1 MFILQAGIEKNRLT
15 LVLEPE
21 AAAVCCKHL
30 ELQKSNTGQEALLGV
45 YEPGSQF
52 LVCDLGGKYYSVI
65 TVSKFTMHILVKT
78 IDI

>member
-1 MFILQAGIEKNRLT
+1 MQADIEKNRLT

-30 ELQKSNTGQEALLGV
+30 ELQKTNTGQEALLGV

-52 LVCDLGGKYYSVI
+52 LACDLGVTYYRVI
-65 TVSKFTMHILVKT
+65 RVSKFTMHILVKN